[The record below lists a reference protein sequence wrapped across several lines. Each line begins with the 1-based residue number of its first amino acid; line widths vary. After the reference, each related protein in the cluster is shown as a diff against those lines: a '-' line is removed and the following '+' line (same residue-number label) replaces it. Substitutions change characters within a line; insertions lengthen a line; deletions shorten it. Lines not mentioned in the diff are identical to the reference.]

1 MTAEALPRA
10 IIVSDAFIVHDG
22 LAALCASIVATAAS
36 YAARRSEYSA
46 PAYCLWYLA
55 RKASKDGCCAEK
67 LSVASEK
74 ERSIV
79 VVGDAVGQPTR
90 SWATVNG
97 GVKLERISCVIGIDD
112 ETCWSIDMQV
122 SEKRLVNY

>member
-1 MTAEALPRA
+1 MGVCGSPRSSA
-10 IIVSDAFIVHDG
+10 I
-22 LAALCASIVATAAS
+22 AAS

-67 LSVASEK
+67 PSVASEK

-79 VVGDAVGQPTR
+79 VVGDAVGLPTT
-90 SWATVNG
+90 SCAAVNG
-97 GVKLERISCVIGIDD
+97 EV
-112 ETCWSIDMQV
+112 
-122 SEKRLVNY
+122 